1 MNKTAALALLS
12 SPAVLFAILG
22 GLVWG
27 IGPLG
32 RKSGVS
38 DVRGSLITYSAVTA
52 TVYNVGNILMPAIFF
67 FMVDA
72 EQRQRVVADAKYR
85 SSLPWLMLSATL
97 AASGSCLAAYALGIS
112 TRNESCL
119 VNMVEC
125 AVYSVLSSILII
137 WLFGERPSPT
147 DYVAGVLLI
156 LGTLA
161 VSAAHIDDDD
171 GEQKRAITEASD
183 DKDGAAPRY
192 GAAEPS
198 QSRPSTSSVH
208 STMSTTTASRKQSM
222 SAFAVAVASGTLWAC
237 GILGKRY
244 SAKMVPKGLEKQGSA
259 ITYVIYQTV
268 ALPVPALFLCLLSAF
283 GTLSFEG
290 IRTWFQMK
298 APKVYLCGL
307 ISGVGGALVIYALTL
322 TAESA
327 ALISLVADSLYTV
340 SSALIIAVLYGE
352 RPNAYQ
358 LAGVCIIL
366 AAIIS
371 VELKNI
377 EGGAGS

>member
-1 MNKTAALALLS
+1 MNKTAALAFLS

-22 GLVWG
+22 GLIWG

-38 DVRGSLITYSAVTA
+38 DVRGSLITCSAVTA

-97 AASGSCLAAYALGIS
+97 SASGSCLAAYALGIS

-198 QSRPSTSSVH
+198 QSR
-208 STMSTTTASRKQSM
+208 TASRKQSM

-244 SAKMVPKGLEKQGSA
+244 SAKMVPEGLEKQGSA

-327 ALISLVADSLYTV
+327 ALISLIADSLYTV

-377 EGGAGS
+377 KGGAGS